1 MNTAKVLSD
10 KTMEDYLPEETK
22 FENISECYRQLYAGY
37 DQLKKLQEW
46 ENTVNYYLREYENAT
61 EKELFSFVTVGK
73 AELTNK
79 DFRSED
85 LKAVLESSKKA
96 IENKKEEASEFIGR
110 EKAKLEELEQQ

>member
-22 FENISECYRQLYAGY
+22 FENISECYRQLCIGY
-37 DQLKKLQEW
+37 NQLKTLQEW
-46 ENTVNYYLREYENAT
+46 ENAINYYLREYENIT

-73 AELTNK
+73 VELTNK
-79 DFRSED
+79 DFHSED

-110 EKAKLEELEQQ
+110 EKAKLEELKQ